1 MINTDFCRRAGG
13 PSALLVTVARVAVAS
28 LLGWGLVS
36 GAYACNVATLH
47 GPYGFSQTGSIT
59 GTGPGT
65 GPVAVA
71 GILVFDGAGNIT
83 ANVMVSI
90 NGTPFA
96 ASPTATYTVKS
107 DCTATISLADGE
119 TIFGAIVTDGREL
132 QFINATLGFLG
143 TAGVAKKVSDHD

>member
-1 MINTDFCRRAGG
+1 MT
-13 PSALLVTVARVAVAS
+13 
-28 LLGWGLVS
+28 
-36 GAYACNVATLH
+36 GAYANAGCTVATLH
-47 GPYGFSQTGSIT
+47 GPYGLSQTGSIT
-59 GTGPGT
+59 GA

-71 GILVFDGAGNIT
+71 GIIVFDGAGNII

-96 ASPTATYTVKS
+96 ASQTATYTVKS

-132 QFINATLGFLG
+132 QFINATPGFLG
-143 TAGVAKKVSDHD
+143 TAGVAKKVSDQD